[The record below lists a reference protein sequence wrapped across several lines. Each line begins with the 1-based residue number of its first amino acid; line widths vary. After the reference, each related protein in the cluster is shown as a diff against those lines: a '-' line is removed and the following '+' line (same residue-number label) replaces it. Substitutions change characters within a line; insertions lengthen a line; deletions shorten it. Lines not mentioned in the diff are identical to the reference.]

1 MVLLNHNAYLM
12 QRRLYL
18 IFGFLFIAGRLLGA
32 PITLL
37 SPNKRIN
44 VSIDLKGK
52 ISYSVAMNGTALLRD
67 SYLQLNLA
75 NQHLGERPQLRKKSV
90 TAVNTTSQPVVAFAA
105 STVRNTYNVLKLEFK
120 NNFSVEFRAYNDG
133 VAYRFLTT
141 QQDSLTVTSEDVH
154 LHFADPVE
162 TSYLETGSFKT
173 AYEILYKRQM
183 LQEVNREKMS
193 VLPMLFDTR
202 KYKVLFSE
210 ADLYDYPGLFVK
222 AVDGQTVTA
231 TFPKA
236 PVQFGPDGDR
246 SMKIVTEAPYL
257 AKTAGKRSFPWRFM
271 VITEHDT
278 QLAANHMVYN
288 LSTPNRL
295 PDTGWI
301 KPGQVTWEW
310 WHNAYVYGV
319 DFKSGYN
326 QQTYK
331 YYIDFAAKFGIPY
344 ILMDEGWAKTTLN
357 PFEPNPTINLQE
369 LIAYGKTKNVKILLW
384 FTWLAV
390 ENNPTVFE
398 TLEKWGIAG
407 MKIDFMDRSDQW
419 MVNYYTRVA
428 QAAAKHHLLVDFH
441 GAFKPAGL
449 EVAYPNVL
457 SYEGVVGMEQ
467 NIGGGLA
474 TPKNNLF
481 LPFLRN
487 AVGPMDYTPGAMRSA
502 HPKDYRPNWVN
513 TMSIGTR
520 GHQLAMYIVFT
531 SGLQMLAD
539 NPFNYLREPETTS
552 FITSVPVTWDETR
565 VLEAAVGDYIV
576 TAKRKGSTWFV
587 GGLNAAKA
595 HEVVLK
601 TDFLDKGARYQLTL
615 LKDGMNAE
623 VQAMDF
629 KRLVQ
634 PIQPGEVITL
644 TMVPDGGFAARIELV
659 P

>member
-1 MVLLNHNAYLM
+1 MRRKIYLTCWLLA
-12 QRRLYL
+12 
-18 IFGFLFIAGRLLGA
+18 FAARLLAA

-37 SPNKRIN
+37 SPDKRIR
-44 VSIDLKGK
+44 VSVDLKER
-52 ISYSVAMNGTALLRD
+52 ISYSVAVNGTPLLQD
-67 SYLQLNLA
+67 AYLQLNLA
-75 NQHLGERPQLRKKSV
+75 TQHLGERPQLRKQSAM
-90 TAVNTTSQPVVAFAA
+90 AVNTTSQPVVAFTS
-105 STVRNTYNVLKLEFK
+105 STVRNTYNLLRLDFK
-120 NNFSVEFRAYNDG
+120 NEFSVEFRAYDDG

-141 QQDSLTVTSEDVH
+141 KKDSVAVSSEDVH
-154 LHFADPVE
+154 LHFAEPVE
-162 TSYLETGSFKT
+162 ASYLETGSFKT
-173 AYEILYKRQM
+173 AYEILYQRQP
-183 LQEVNREKMS
+183 LQAVNREKMS
-193 VLPMLFDTR
+193 VLPMLFDTHR
-202 KYKVLFSE
+202 YKLLFSE

-222 AVDGQTVTA
+222 VVDGQTVAA

-236 PVQFGPDGDR
+236 PLRFGPDGDR
-246 SMKIVTEAPYL
+246 SLKIAAEASYL
-257 AKTAGKRSFPWRFM
+257 AKTAGTRSFPWRFL
-271 VITEHDT
+271 VISDHDA
-278 QLAANHMVYN
+278 QLAANQMVYK

-295 PDTGWI
+295 KDPNWI

-357 PFEPNPTINLQE
+357 PFEPNPTIDLQE
-369 LIAYGKTKNVKILLW
+369 LIAYGKSKNVRILLW

-428 QAAAKHHLLVDFH
+428 QKAAAHHLLVDFH

-457 SYEGVVGMEQ
+457 SYEGVIGMEQ

-520 GHQLAMYIVFT
+520 AHQVAMYIVFT

-576 TAKRKGSTWFV
+576 TAKRKGTTWFV
-587 GGLNAAKA
+587 GGMTAQKA
-595 HEVVLK
+595 HELVVR
-601 TDFLDKGARYQLTL
+601 TDFLPKGAHYKLTL
-615 LKDGMNAE
+615 LKDGMNAD

-629 KRLVQ
+629 KRLDQ
-634 PIQPGEVITL
+634 PIEPGETITL

>member
-1 MVLLNHNAYLM
+1 MSRILCLTSC
-12 QRRLYL
+12 
-18 IFGFLFIAGRLLGA
+18 FLFIAARLLGA

-37 SPNKRIN
+37 SPDKRLN
-44 VSIDLKGK
+44 VSVDLKGK
-52 ISYSVAMNGTALLRD
+52 ISYSVAVNGTTVLRD

-75 NQHLGERPQLRKKSV
+75 TQKLGEQPQLRKKSV
-90 TAVNTTSQPVVAFAA
+90 VAVNSSSQPVVPFTSRTIQNA
-105 STVRNTYNVLKLEFK
+105 YNLLKLEFK
-120 NNFSVEFRAYNDG
+120 NDFSVEFRAYNDG
-133 VAYRFLTT
+133 VAYRFSTT
-141 QQDSLTVTSEDVH
+141 KRDSVQVTSEDVH

-173 AYEILYKRQM
+173 AYEILYKRQP

-193 VLPMLFDTR
+193 VLPMLFDTH

-246 SMKIVTEAPYL
+246 SMKIITEAPYL
-257 AKTAGKRSFPWRFM
+257 AKTAGKRTFPWRFF
-271 VITEHDT
+271 VITEQDA
-278 QLAANHMVYN
+278 QLAANQMVYK
-288 LSTPNRL
+288 LSTPNQL
-295 PDTGWI
+295 KDTRWI

-357 PFEPNPTINLQE
+357 PFEPNPTIDLQE
-369 LIAYGKTKNVKILLW
+369 LIAYGKSKNVKILLW

-390 ENNPTVFE
+390 EQNPTVFE

-419 MVNYYTRVA
+419 MVNYYTRTARLAA
-428 QAAAKHHLLVDFH
+428 QHHLLVDFH

-449 EVAYPNVL
+449 EIAYPNVL

-576 TAKRKGSTWFV
+576 TAKRKGTTWFV
-587 GGLNAAKA
+587 GGMSGEKA
-595 HEVVLK
+595 HDVVLR

-615 LKDGMNAE
+615 LKDGVNAD

-629 KRLVQ
+629 KRVAQ
-634 PIQPGEVITL
+634 PIQVGEVINL
-644 TMVPDGGFAARIELV
+644 TMVRDGGFAARIELV

>member
-1 MVLLNHNAYLM
+1 M
-12 QRRLYL
+12 QRILG
-18 IFGFLFIAGRLLGA
+18 FTFWFLFITVRLVAA
-32 PITLL
+32 PITLV
-37 SPNKRIN
+37 SPDKRLT

-52 ISYSVAMNGTALLRD
+52 ISYSVSLNGTALLRD

-75 NQHLGERPQLRKKSV
+75 NQHLGERPQLLKKSLA
-90 TAVNTTSQPVVAFAA
+90 AVNTTSQPVVAFTA
-105 STVRNTYNVLKLEFK
+105 STVHNTYNVLKLTFK
-120 NNFSVEFRAYNDG
+120 NDFGVEFRAYNEG
-133 VAYRFLTT
+133 VAYRFITT
-141 QQDSLTVTSEDVH
+141 KKDSLEVNSEDVY

-162 TSYLETGSFKT
+162 TSYLETSSFKT
-173 AYEILYKRQM
+173 AYEILYQRQS
-183 LQEVNREKMS
+183 LQAVNREKMS
-193 VLPMLFDTR
+193 VLPMLFATP

-222 AVDGQTVTA
+222 ALDGQTVTA

-246 SMKIVTEAPYL
+246 SRKIVAEAPYL
-257 AKTAGKRSFPWRFM
+257 AKTAGTRSFPWRFL

-278 QLAANHMVYN
+278 QLAANHMAYN

-295 PDTGWI
+295 PDTRWI

-357 PFEPNPTINLQE
+357 PFESNPTINLQE
-369 LIAYGKTKNVKILLW
+369 LIAYGKSKNVKILLW

-419 MVNYYTRVA
+419 MVNYYARVA

-467 NIGGGLA
+467 NIGGGKA

-487 AVGPMDYTPGAMRSA
+487 AVGPMDYTPGAMLSA
-502 HPKDYRPNWVN
+502 HPKDYRPDWVN

-520 GHQLAMYIVFT
+520 AHQLAMYIVFS

-576 TAKRKGSTWFV
+576 TAKRKGTTWFV
-587 GGLNAAKA
+587 GGMSAEKA
-595 HEVVLK
+595 HEVVLH

-615 LKDGMNAE
+615 LKDGVNAE

-634 PIQPGEVITL
+634 PIRPGETITL
-644 TMVPDGGFAARIELV
+644 TMVPDGGFAARLELV

>member
-1 MVLLNHNAYLM
+1 
-12 QRRLYL
+12 
-18 IFGFLFIAGRLLGA
+18 
-32 PITLL
+32 
-37 SPNKRIN
+37 
-44 VSIDLKGK
+44 
-52 ISYSVAMNGTALLRD
+52 
-67 SYLQLNLA
+67 
-75 NQHLGERPQLRKKSV
+75 
-90 TAVNTTSQPVVAFAA
+90 
-105 STVRNTYNVLKLEFK
+105 
-120 NNFSVEFRAYNDG
+120 
-133 VAYRFLTT
+133 
-141 QQDSLTVTSEDVH
+141 
-154 LHFADPVE
+154 
-162 TSYLETGSFKT
+162 
-173 AYEILYKRQM
+173 
-183 LQEVNREKMS
+183 MS
-193 VLPMLFDTR
+193 VLPVLFDTR

-246 SMKIVTEAPYL
+246 SMKIVAEAPYL
-257 AKTAGKRSFPWRFM
+257 AKTAGKRSFPWRFL
-271 VITEHDT
+271 VISENDT
-278 QLAANHMVYN
+278 QLAANQMVYN

-295 PDTGWI
+295 PDTNWI

-369 LIAYGKTKNVKILLW
+369 LIAYGKSKNVKILLW

-428 QAAAKHHLLVDFH
+428 QRAAQHHLLVDFH

-487 AVGPMDYTPGAMRSA
+487 AVGPMDYTPGAMHSA

-520 GHQLAMYIVFT
+520 AHQVAMYIVFT

-587 GGLNAAKA
+587 GGLNAEKT
-595 HEVVLK
+595 HEVVLR
-601 TDFLDKGARYQLTL
+601 TDFLTKGARYQLTL
-615 LKDGMNAE
+615 LKDGVNAE

-634 PIQPGEVITL
+634 PIQPGEAVTL
-644 TMVPDGGFAARIELV
+644 TMVPDGGFAARIDLV
-659 P
+659 H

>member
-1 MVLLNHNAYLM
+1 MLKGLCLTCW
-12 QRRLYL
+12 L
-18 IFGFLFIAGRLLGA
+18 ICSAARLLGA

-37 SPNKRIN
+37 SPDKRIS
-44 VSIDLKGK
+44 VSVDLKGR
-52 ISYSVAMNGTALLRD
+52 ISYSVAVGGTPLLRD

-75 NQHLGERPQLRKKSV
+75 TQHLGERPQLRKR
-90 TAVNTTSQPVVAFAA
+90 AVAAVSTTLQPVVAFAN
-105 STVRNTYNVLKLEFK
+105 STVPNTYNQLRLEFK
-120 NNFSVEFRAYNDG
+120 NDFSVEFRAYNEG
-133 VAYRFLTT
+133 VAYRFSTT
-141 QQDSLTVTSEDVH
+141 KKDSLEVRSEDVH

-173 AYEILYKRQM
+173 AYEILYQRQP
-183 LQEVNREKMS
+183 LRAVSREKMS
-193 VLPMLFDTR
+193 VLPMLFDTH

-222 AVDGQTVTA
+222 AVDGQTVAA
-231 TFPKA
+231 TFPQA
-236 PVQFGPDGDR
+236 PLRFGPDGDR
-246 SMKIVTEAPYL
+246 SVSIVAEAPYL
-257 AKTAGKRSFPWRFM
+257 AKTAGTRAFPWRFL
-271 VITEHDT
+271 VISEHDT
-278 QLAANHMVYN
+278 QLAANQLAYK

-295 PDTGWI
+295 PDTRWI

-310 WHNAYVYGV
+310 WHNANVYGV

-331 YYIDFAAKFGIPY
+331 YYIDFAAQAGIPY
-344 ILMDEGWAKTTLN
+344 ILLDEGWAKTTLN
-357 PFEPNPTINLQE
+357 PFEPNPAINLPE
-369 LIAYGKTKNVKILLW
+369 LIAYGKSKRVRLLLW

-390 ENNPTVFE
+390 EQNPTVFE

-428 QAAAKHHLLVDFH
+428 RAAAAHHLLVDFH

-502 HPKDYRPNWVN
+502 HPRDYRPSWVN

-520 GHQLAMYIVFT
+520 CHQLAMYIVFT

-539 NPFNYLREPETTS
+539 NPFNYLREPETTA

-576 TAKRKGSTWFV
+576 TAKRKGTTWFV
-587 GGLNAAKA
+587 GGMSAEKA
-595 HEVVLK
+595 HEVVLR
-601 TDFLDKGARYQLTL
+601 TDFLPKGAHYQLTL
-615 LKDGMNAE
+615 FKDGVNAE

-629 KRLVQ
+629 KRLAQ
-634 PIQPGEVITL
+634 PIEPGESIPL
-644 TMVPDGGFAARIELV
+644 LMVPDGGFAARIDLV

>member
-1 MVLLNHNAYLM
+1 MHKRFCFTLS
-12 QRRLYL
+12 
-18 IFGFLFIAGRLLGA
+18 FLFIAARLLGA

-37 SPNKRIN
+37 SPDKRLS
-44 VSIDLKGK
+44 VSVNLQGR
-52 ISYSVAMNGTALLRD
+52 ISYAVSVSGTPVVQD
-67 SYLQLNLA
+67 SYAQLNLA
-75 NQHLGERPQLRKKSV
+75 GQHLGERPQLRKKSIK
-90 TAVNTTSQPVVAFAA
+90 AVNTTSQPVVPLAN
-105 STVRNTYNVLKLEFK
+105 STVSNAYNLLTLDFK
-120 NNFSVEFRAYNDG
+120 NDFSVEFRAYNDG
-133 VAYRFLTT
+133 VAYRFVTNKK
-141 QQDSLTVTSEDVH
+141 DSVEVSSEDVH
-154 LHFADPVE
+154 LHFASPVE

-173 AYEILYKRQM
+173 AYEILYKRQP
-183 LQEVNREKMS
+183 LEAVNRDKMS
-193 VLPMLFDTR
+193 VLPMLFATP
-202 KYKVLFSE
+202 KYKALFSE

-236 PVQFGPDGDR
+236 PLKFGPDGDR
-246 SMKIVTEAPYL
+246 SVKIVTEAPYL
-257 AKTAGKRSFPWRFM
+257 VKTAGKRTFPWRFL
-271 VITEHDT
+271 VITEHDA
-278 QLAANHMVYN
+278 QLAANQMVYK
-288 LSTPNRL
+288 LSTPNQL
-295 PDTGWI
+295 KDTQWI

-326 QQTYK
+326 QDTYK
-331 YYIDFAAKFGIPY
+331 YYIDFASKSGIPY

-369 LIAYGKTKNVKILLW
+369 LIAYAKTKNVKILLW
-384 FTWLAV
+384 FTWLAI
-390 ENNPTVFE
+390 ENNPTVYE

-428 QAAAKHHLLVDFH
+428 KRAAERHLLVDFH

-457 SYEGVVGMEQ
+457 SYEGVIGMEQ

-474 TPKNNLF
+474 TPKNNLY

-502 HPKDYRPNWVN
+502 HPKDYRGNWVN

-576 TAKRKGSTWFV
+576 TARRKGTTWYL
-587 GGLNAAKA
+587 GGMTAEKA
-595 HEVVLK
+595 HELTLP
-601 TDFLDKGARYQLTL
+601 TDFLTKGARYQLTL
-615 LKDGMNAE
+615 IKDGVNAD

-629 KRLVQ
+629 KRVVQ
-634 PIQPGEVITL
+634 PMQPGQPLTL
-644 TMVPDGGFAARIELV
+644 TMVPDGGFAARIELL

>member
-1 MVLLNHNAYLM
+1 
-12 QRRLYL
+12 
-18 IFGFLFIAGRLLGA
+18 
-32 PITLL
+32 
-37 SPNKRIN
+37 
-44 VSIDLKGK
+44 
-52 ISYSVAMNGTALLRD
+52 
-67 SYLQLNLA
+67 LQLNLTD
-75 NQHLGERPQLRKKSV
+75 QRLGERPQLRKKSMQ
-90 TAVNTTSQPVVAFAA
+90 AVNTTSQPVVPLAN
-105 STVRNTYNVLKLEFK
+105 STVANVYNLLRLDFK
-120 NNFSVEFRAYNDG
+120 NDFSVEFRAYNDG
-133 VAYRFLTT
+133 VAYRFITNKP
-141 QQDSLTVTSEDVH
+141 DSVAVNSEDVR

-162 TSYLETGSFKT
+162 TAYLETGSFKT
-173 AYEILYKRQM
+173 AYEILYKRQP
-183 LQEVNREKMS
+183 LEAVNREKMS
-193 VLPMLFDTR
+193 VLPILFDAR

-222 AVDGQTVTA
+222 AVDGQTVSA

-236 PVQFGPDGDR
+236 PTQFGPDGDR
-246 SMKIVTEAPYL
+246 SQKIVAEAPYL
-257 AKTAGKRSFPWRFM
+257 AKTAGKRSFPWRFL
-271 VITEHDT
+271 VITDNDT
-278 QLAANHMVYN
+278 QLAANQMVVK
-288 LSTPNRL
+288 LSTPNQL
-295 PDTGWI
+295 KETSWI

-326 QQTYK
+326 QDTYK
-331 YYIDFAAKFGIPY
+331 YYIDFASKFGIPY

-369 LIAYGKTKNVKILLW
+369 LIAYGKSKNVKILLW

-428 QAAAKHHLLVDFH
+428 KNAAAHHLLVDFH

-457 SYEGVVGMEQ
+457 SYEGVIGMEQ

-520 GHQLAMYIVFT
+520 GHQLAMYVVFT

-539 NPFNYLREPETTS
+539 NPFNYLREPETTA
-552 FITSVPVTWDETR
+552 FLTAVPVTWDETR

-576 TAKRKGSTWFV
+576 TARRKGTTWFV
-587 GGLNAAKA
+587 GGMTAEKA
-595 HEVVLK
+595 HEVTLR
-601 TDFLDKGARYQLTL
+601 TDFLPKGSRYKLTL
-615 LKDGMNAE
+615 IKDGVNAE

-629 KRLVQ
+629 KRLEQ
-634 PIQPGEVITL
+634 SIQAGEAVTL
-644 TMVPDGGFAARIELV
+644 TMVPDGGFAARLELL

>member
-1 MVLLNHNAYLM
+1 
-12 QRRLYL
+12 
-18 IFGFLFIAGRLLGA
+18 
-32 PITLL
+32 
-37 SPNKRIN
+37 
-44 VSIDLKGK
+44 
-52 ISYSVAMNGTALLRD
+52 
-67 SYLQLNLA
+67 
-75 NQHLGERPQLRKKSV
+75 
-90 TAVNTTSQPVVAFAA
+90 
-105 STVRNTYNVLKLEFK
+105 
-120 NNFSVEFRAYNDG
+120 
-133 VAYRFLTT
+133 
-141 QQDSLTVTSEDVH
+141 
-154 LHFADPVE
+154 
-162 TSYLETGSFKT
+162 
-173 AYEILYKRQM
+173 
-183 LQEVNREKMS
+183 
-193 VLPMLFDTR
+193 
-202 KYKVLFSE
+202 
-210 ADLYDYPGLFVK
+210 
-222 AVDGQTVTA
+222 
-231 TFPKA
+231 
-236 PVQFGPDGDR
+236 
-246 SMKIVTEAPYL
+246 MKIVAEAPYL
-257 AKTAGKRSFPWRFM
+257 AKTAGKRTFPWRLL
-271 VITEHDT
+271 VITAQDA
-278 QLAANHMVYN
+278 QLAANQMVYK

-295 PDTGWI
+295 KDTQWI

-369 LIAYGKTKNVKILLW
+369 LIAYGKSKNVKILLW

-390 ENNPTVFE
+390 ENNPTVFA

-428 QAAAKHHLLVDFH
+428 QQAAQHHLLVDFH

-502 HPKDYRPNWVN
+502 HFKDYRPDWVN

-520 GHQLAMYIVFT
+520 AHQVAMYIVFT

-565 VLEAAVGDYIV
+565 VVEAAVGDYIV
-576 TAKRKGSTWFV
+576 TAKRKGTTWFV
-587 GGLNAAKA
+587 GGMSAEQA
-595 HEVVLK
+595 HEIKLR
-601 TDFLDKGARYQLTL
+601 TDFLDKGAHYKLTL
-615 LKDGMNAE
+615 LKDGVNAE

-629 KRLVQ
+629 KRLDQ

-644 TMVPDGGFAARIELV
+644 TMVADGGFAARFERI

>member
-1 MVLLNHNAYLM
+1 MY
-12 QRRLYL
+12 RRLCL
-18 IFGFLFIAGRLLGA
+18 TSWFLVIAVRLLGA
-32 PITLL
+32 PITLF
-37 SPNKRIN
+37 SPDKHLR
-44 VSIDLKGK
+44 VAVDLQGK
-52 ISYSVAMNGTALLRD
+52 IRYSVAVNGTPLLRD

-75 NQHLGERPQLRKKSV
+75 TQRLGERPQLRKQSIV
-90 TAVNTTSQPVVAFAA
+90 AVNTTSQPVVAFTS
-105 STVRNTYNVLKLEFK
+105 STVRNTYNLLKLEFR
-120 NNFSVEFRAYNDG
+120 NDFSVEFRAYNDG
-133 VAYRFLTT
+133 VAYRFVTT
-141 QQDSLTVTSEDVH
+141 KQDSVEVSSEDVH

-162 TSYLETGSFKT
+162 ASYLETGSFKT
-173 AYEILYKRQM
+173 AYEILYQRQP
-183 LQEVNREKMS
+183 LQAVNRDKMS
-193 VLPMLFDTR
+193 VLPLLFATQR
-202 KYKVLFSE
+202 YKVLFSE

-222 AVDGQTVTA
+222 AIDGQTIIA
-231 TFPKA
+231 AFPKA
-236 PVQFGPDGDR
+236 PLRFGPDGDR
-246 SMKIVTEAPYL
+246 SMKIVAEAPYL
-257 AKTAGKRSFPWRFM
+257 AKTAGKRTFPWRFL

-278 QLAANHMVYN
+278 QLAANHMAYN

-295 PDTGWI
+295 PDTDWI

-369 LIAYGKTKNVKILLW
+369 LITYGKSKNVKIILW

-428 QAAAKHHLLVDFH
+428 QQAAQHHLLVDFH

-576 TAKRKGSTWFV
+576 TVKRKGTTWFV
-587 GGLNAAKA
+587 GGMSAEKA
-595 HEVVLK
+595 HEVVLH
-601 TDFLDKGARYQLTL
+601 TDFLTKGARYQLTL
-615 LKDGMNAE
+615 LKDGVNAD

-634 PIQPGEVITL
+634 PIQPGEVINL
-644 TMVPDGGFAARIELV
+644 TMVPDGGFAARLELM